1 MSTKR
6 PGQPTTERH
15 SAERRASELRAPV
28 PAGQLELFELRDRP
42 VLVFGLGESGLAMAR
57 WAAHKGALV
66 RVADTRAEPPQLA
79 ALREHLPRVEFISGN
94 PEPAWLEGIDL
105 VAWSPGISAELGLS
119 GEFHA
124 LARSRGVPVAG
135 ELELF
140 AQALAVLRERGYQP
154 ATIAVTGTN
163 GKTTVTA
170 LAAHLCREAGL
181 VTRAAGNISPS
192 LLDSLREAL
201 AADALPEVWV
211 IEVSSFQLALSES
224 FVPDAAT
231 ILNVAQDHL
240 DWHAS
245 FESYLAAKQRIHA
258 PGTIAVVNR
267 ADPAS
272 APPRAAA
279 RQISFG
285 LDAPAGDKDVGTVRE
300 GALVWLAQA
309 LAEEPVTTGRFAA
322 AGEIRLQRLM
332 PADALRIRG
341 AHNHANALAAL
352 GLCSAIGVPMA
363 RMLHALRTYAGEPH
377 RCQLVAAIDGVEYY
391 NDSKGTNVSA
401 TVAAIEGLGRRCW
414 LIAGGDGKG
423 QDFTPLVDPV
433 RRNVAGVVLI
443 GRDASLLR
451 DVLAPTGVALIE
463 SDSMAAALEYASAA
477 ARSGE
482 AVLLSPACASFDMFR
497 NYGHR
502 GEVFMTAVRELAERR
517 GIALELPC

>member
-1 MSTKR
+1 MKTRHPVQPR
-6 PGQPTTERH
+6 PDRR
-15 SAERRASELRAPV
+15 SAARRASDLRAPV
-28 PAGQLELFELRDRP
+28 PAGQLELFELRDRS

-57 WAAHKGALV
+57 WAAHKGARV

-79 ALREHLPRVEFISGN
+79 ALRAHLPAVEFISAQ
-94 PEPAWLEGIDL
+94 PEPAWLEGVDL
-105 VAWSPGISAELGLS
+105 VAWSPGISAELGAT

-124 LARSRGVPVAG
+124 LARARGVPVAG

-140 AQALAVLRERGYQP
+140 AQALAVLRERGYEP
-154 ATIAVTGTN
+154 ATIAITGTN

-181 VTRAAGNISPS
+181 VTRSAGNIAPA

-201 AADALPEVWV
+201 VEDALPEVWV
-211 IEVSSFQLALSES
+211 LELSSFQLALSES
-224 FVPDAAT
+224 LVPDVAT

-272 APPRAAA
+272 VPLRST
-279 RQISFG
+279 RQVSFG
-285 LDAPAGDKDVGTVRE
+285 LDAPVAGNDFGTVRE
-300 GALVWLAQA
+300 GALVWLAQT
-309 LAEEPVTTGRFAA
+309 LAEEPAMPGRFAA
-322 AGEIRLQRLM
+322 PGEIMVHRLM

-352 GLCSAIGVPMA
+352 GLCGAIGVPMA

-377 RCQLVAAIDGVEYY
+377 RCQLVAVLDGVEYY

-401 TVAAIEGLGRRCW
+401 TVAGIEGLGRRCW

-423 QDFTPLVDPV
+423 QDFSPLVEPV
-433 RRNVAGVVLI
+433 RRNAAGVVLI
-443 GRDASLLR
+443 GRDAPLLR
-451 DVLAPTGVALIE
+451 DVLEPTGVPLIE
-463 SDSMAAALEYASAA
+463 CDSIAAALEYASAA
-477 ARSGE
+477 AHSGE

-502 GEVFMTAVRELAERR
+502 GEVFMAAVRALAERR
-517 GIALELPC
+517 GIAMELPC

>member
-1 MSTKR
+1 MKSR
-6 PGQPTTERH
+6 HPAQPLPDRR
-15 SAERRASELRAPV
+15 SAARRASDRRAPV
-28 PAGQLELFELRDRP
+28 AAGQLELFELRGRS

-57 WAAHKGALV
+57 WAEHQGALV

-79 ALREHLPRVEFISGN
+79 ALRAHLPGVEFISGDPG
-94 PEPAWLEGIDL
+94 PEWLEGIDL
-105 VAWSPGISAELGLS
+105 VAWSPGISAELGAS

-124 LARSRGVPVAG
+124 LARAREVPVAG

-140 AQALAVLRERGYQP
+140 AQALAVLRERGYEP
-154 ATIAVTGTN
+154 ATIAITGTN

-170 LAAHLCREAGL
+170 LAAHLCRAAGL
-181 VTRAAGNISPS
+181 ATRAAGNIAPA

-201 AADALPEVWV
+201 AEDDLPEVWV
-211 IEVSSFQLALSES
+211 LELSSFQLALSES
-224 FVPDAAT
+224 LVPDVAT

-272 APPRAAA
+272 APQRPAER
-279 RQISFG
+279 ITFG
-285 LDAPAGDKDVGTVRE
+285 LDEPLADGDLGAVRE

-309 LAEEPVTTGRFAA
+309 LVEEQPLPGRFAA
-322 AGEIRLQRLM
+322 PGEVRVHRLM

-377 RCQLVAAIDGVEYY
+377 RCQLVAVIDGVEYY

-401 TVAAIEGLGRRCW
+401 TVAGIEGLGRRCW

-423 QDFTPLVDPV
+423 QDFSPLVEPV
-433 RRNVAGVVLI
+433 RRNAAGVVLI
-443 GRDASLLR
+443 GRDAPLLR
-451 DVLAPTGVALIE
+451 DVLEPTGVALIE
-463 SDSMAAALEYASAA
+463 CASLASALEYASAA
-477 ARSGE
+477 ARPGE

-502 GEVFMTAVRELAERR
+502 GEVFMAAVRTLAERR